1 MASRHHAAR
10 NRTPKGEPTVL
21 LLPYNQH
28 LLRAVYDV
36 FYRAVHESC
45 TKDYT
50 PEQLEAWA
58 PPFTPQ
64 QGEAWHQRLENEYTL
79 VAGLSFD
86 AKDDLGGSL
95 QVVGFGSITSKGHL
109 DMLYV
114 APQVQGNGI
123 GYELYHSLE
132 SVCARDGYDHITTE
146 ASLTAKP
153 FFLKQGF
160 TVDEEQQVERRG
172 QKLTNFKMSKKI
184 QAKQSLAQALAA
196 AMAAASAE
204 KEKD

>member
-1 MASRHHAAR
+1 M
-10 NRTPKGEPTVL
+10 
-21 LLPYNQH
+21 
-28 LLRAVYDV
+28 
-36 FYRAVHESC
+36 
-45 TKDYT
+45 
-50 PEQLEAWA
+50 
-58 PPFTPQ
+58 
-64 QGEAWHQRLENEYTL
+64 
-79 VAGLSFD
+79 
-86 AKDDLGGSL
+86 
-95 QVVGFGSITSKGHL
+95 GFGSITSAGHL

-132 SVCARDGYDHITTE
+132 SVCARDAHDHITTE